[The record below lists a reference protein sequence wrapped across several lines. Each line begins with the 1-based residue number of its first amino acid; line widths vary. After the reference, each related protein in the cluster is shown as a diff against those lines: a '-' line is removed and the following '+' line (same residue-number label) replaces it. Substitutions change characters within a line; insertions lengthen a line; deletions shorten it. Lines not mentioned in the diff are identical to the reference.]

1 MKRHVLLILLLSGLS
16 LAQQMPKPKQ
26 TVTADPT
33 VVLRF
38 LRGDVTMLGATFPNV
53 TFQRGVLTLLGTKKI
68 TRLTLLTTKEQLSN
82 MAPLRAAGA
91 GVYYLPVDG
100 VRMSGNTIFAGSN
113 TIIFQNSPSRWT
125 IMQADR
131 LADGAKASL
140 SLYFNNAKKF

>member
-1 MKRHVLLILLLSGLS
+1 MKRRLPLIVLLSGLA
-16 LAQQMPKPKQ
+16 LAQQTPRPKQ

-38 LRGDVTMLGATFPNV
+38 LQGDVTMLGATFPNAA
-53 TFQRGVLTLLGTKKI
+53 FQRGVLNLLKTKKI
-68 TRLTLLTTKEQLSN
+68 TRLTLLTTKEQLAN
-82 MAPLRAAGA
+82 MVPLRAAGA

-113 TIIFQNSPSRWT
+113 TIIVQNDPARWT

-131 LADGAKASL
+131 LADQAKASL
-140 SLYFNNAKKF
+140 SLYLNNAKKF

>member
-1 MKRHVLLILLLSGLS
+1 MKRRVPLILLLSGLAF
-16 LAQQMPKPKQ
+16 AQQVSKPKQ

-33 VVLRF
+33 VVLHF
-38 LRGDVTMLGATFPNV
+38 LRGDVTMLGSTFPNAA
-53 TFQRGVLTLLGTKKI
+53 FQRGVLNLLKTRKI
-68 TRLTLLTTKEQLSN
+68 TRLTLLTTREQLTN

-91 GVYYLPVDG
+91 GIYYLPVDG

-113 TIIFQNSPSRWT
+113 TVIVQNDPARWT

-140 SLYFNNAKKF
+140 SLYLNNAKRF

>member
-1 MKRHVLLILLLSGLS
+1 MKRRFPLILLLSGLAF
-16 LAQQMPKPKQ
+16 AQQMPKPKQ
-26 TVTADPT
+26 TVTADPA

-38 LRGDVTMLGATFPNV
+38 LQGDVTMLGATFPNV
-53 TFQRGVLTLLGTKKI
+53 AFQRGVLNLLKTKKI
-68 TRLTLLTTKEQLSN
+68 TRLTLLTTREQLTN

-91 GVYYLPVDG
+91 VIYYLPVDG

-113 TIIFQNSPSRWT
+113 TVIVQNDPAHWT

-140 SLYFNNAKKF
+140 SLYLNNAKKF